1 MAAVDF
7 AELILETVQGNQNQ
21 APTLAAQKLYL
32 PAQTAQLS
40 PAPQAL
46 DRSDE
51 FRSFPGAPA
60 QLLSG
65 YAPAGKVTSRA
76 YWKMLT
82 WLLELSGFVGTHT
95 AGDGVITDP
104 DSNTIPV
111 GAHRWVFSKR
121 DAITAQ
127 TAQIR
132 LNHKDENVLLTG
144 NGYAVSQLDLNAA
157 GALTAALMGLYVAR
171 AAADTV
177 TVPAYES
184 VYIPPLRSGELY
196 LNWLAGGGLPSDFS
210 LSIVNPLEGVNDM
223 SQANTSFF
231 PDVMEFGDK
240 QALLT
245 GSIPKRVLAGADF
258 DALLALSTF
267 SATARWKSSKVIG
280 ATSYKYAMWVQMP
293 ACQYVSGD
301 ADPLANVR
309 RIGSSFNFF
318 AGWDD
323 VAGYDAKITLVND
336 ITSIYA

>member
-7 AELILETVQGNQNQ
+7 AELILETVQGNQIQ

-32 PAQTAQLS
+32 PAQNAQLS
-40 PAPQAL
+40 PAPQTL

-60 QLLSG
+60 QLLEG
-65 YAPAGKVTSRA
+65 YAPAGTIKSNA

-82 WLLELSGFVGTHT
+82 WLFELAGFVGTHA

-104 DSNTIPV
+104 DAATIPV
-111 GAHRWVFSKR
+111 GAHRWTFVKR
-121 DAITAQ
+121 DAINAQ
-127 TAQIR
+127 TAQLR

-144 NGYAVSQLDLNAA
+144 NGYAISKLDLNAA
-157 GALTAALMGLYVAR
+157 GALTAALMGLYVSR
-171 AAADTV
+171 AAADAA

-184 VYIPPLRSGELY
+184 VYIPPLRKGELY
-196 LNWLAGGGLPSDFS
+196 LNWLAGGGMPSDFS
-210 LSIVNPLEGVNDM
+210 LAIDNPLEGVNDL
-223 SQANTSFF
+223 SQATTSFF
-231 PDVMEFGDK
+231 PDVMEFGDN
-240 QALLT
+240 QAAVT
-245 GSIPKRVLAGADF
+245 GSIPKRVLAAADF
-258 DALLALSTF
+258 DALLGLTTF
-267 SATARWKSSKVIG
+267 SAVARWKSNKVIG
-280 ATSYKYAMWVQMP
+280 ATAYKYGLWVQMP

-301 ADPLANVR
+301 ADPLANSR
-309 RIGSSFNFF
+309 RVGASFNFF